1 MNSSRHMSAA
11 GIGERRCAFQDV
23 HGIRWWQDL
32 PVAWKALVAG
42 PVRLEFFQEYEML
55 ADRTLGYDEH
65 EIPCYC
71 AFRFM
76 LTALKSDDDEVFY
89 EMPDYAETQTA
100 WRLRDARW
108 LVYRELVANVEE
120 GKVRRFFSISDA
132 MPR

>member
-1 MNSSRHMSAA
+1 
-11 GIGERRCAFQDV
+11 
-23 HGIRWWQDL
+23 
-32 PVAWKALVAG
+32 
-42 PVRLEFFQEYEML
+42 
-55 ADRTLGYDEH
+55 
-65 EIPCYC
+65 
-71 AFRFM
+71 M

-120 GKVRRFFSISDA
+120 GKVCRFFSISDA

>member
-1 MNSSRHMSAA
+1 
-11 GIGERRCAFQDV
+11 
-23 HGIRWWQDL
+23 
-32 PVAWKALVAG
+32 
-42 PVRLEFFQEYEML
+42 
-55 ADRTLGYDEH
+55 
-65 EIPCYC
+65 
-71 AFRFM
+71 M

-108 LVYRELVANVEE
+108 LVYREIVTNVGE

>member
-1 MNSSRHMSAA
+1 
-11 GIGERRCAFQDV
+11 
-23 HGIRWWQDL
+23 
-32 PVAWKALVAG
+32 
-42 PVRLEFFQEYEML
+42 ML

-76 LTALKSDDDEVFY
+76 LTALKSDDEVFY

-108 LVYRELVANVEE
+108 LVYHELVANLEE
-120 GKVRRFFSISDA
+120 GKVRRFFQSATPCRVKACTSSIL
-132 MPR
+132 ME